1 MPEVQ
6 HVSQRAHDLRH
17 GRDLAHL
24 PGVSRS
30 SPASVSSISAGTVLG
45 SAGQE
50 IEEDYVHLQ
59 ICNSCAEVGLFSSP
73 PAFSL
78 ASDTAQIF
86 SQSSASGISVLIAP
100 HYLTRTTWYVKLRVY
115 QVTISS
121 PYHLLAPQS
130 ARTVKSNRSR
140 STIQCTH
147 SLNYPGRWTSLVHW
161 SQNSPSFQFCS
172 WKFN

>member
-6 HVSQRAHDLRH
+6 YVSQRAHGLRH

-73 PAFSL
+73 PTSPT
-78 ASDTAQIF
+78 SDTAPIF
-86 SQSSASGISVLIAP
+86 SPSSASGISVLIAP
-100 HYLTRTTWYVKLRVY
+100 HCLTRTTWYVKLRVY
-115 QVTISS
+115 QVMIPS
-121 PYHLLAPQS
+121 PH
-130 ARTVKSNRSR
+130 
-140 STIQCTH
+140 
-147 SLNYPGRWTSLVHW
+147 YPLWPYKVLGL
-161 SQNSPSFQFCS
+161 
-172 WKFN
+172 